1 MTQRPPRSTR
11 TDTLFPYTTLVR
23 SPRRAGADDDDV
35 VIAIR
40 QSHSAP
46 SLPFVLSLSK
56 DRISLALKE
65 GRGFDKL
72 SPNGEKGYPYC
83 AAARV
88 KFRNTSSRSAS
99 RVETSTMPCH
109 MAFTAAST
117 SPAFIRSLL

>member
-72 SPNGEKGYPYC
+72 SPNGEKGYPFC
-83 AAARV
+83 AAAHV
-88 KFRNTSSRSAS
+88 KFRKDRKS
-99 RVETSTMPCH
+99 VG
-109 MAFTAAST
+109 
-117 SPAFIRSLL
+117 